1 MTRENGLLLTEY
13 KPRSELVVEREQVTG
28 PKFPVIDIHAHFG
41 PLTLG
46 PDFETRFDPKV
57 EVEKLKSLGVV
68 YVTNLE
74 TLWGAELERVVNKIK
89 PYDDFILTF
98 GSVDI
103 KRLDEPDFAQHVEE
117 TLKGYKQ
124 TGIHGLKLWKN
135 ISLGMKDKAGK
146 YIPIDD
152 PRLKPI
158 WDWAAELNLPI
169 VIHIADPVAFF
180 RPVDQYNERWEEL
193 QGHPDWSFYKPGLFT
208 FEELMEQQENMLAQ
222 NPDTTFIIAHGG
234 SYSENLG
241 WVAQC
246 LDKYPNMYIDTAAR
260 LAEFGR
266 QPYTSRKFFTKY
278 QDRILFGTDCGPGWY
293 EHLRYYEFF
302 ETWNEY
308 FDYGSGEI
316 PGQGRWKIYGI
327 HLDDEA
333 LEKIYYKNAA
343 RILGLEV
350 K

>member
-1 MTRENGLLLTEY
+1 MLLSEF
-13 KPRSELVVEREQVTG
+13 KPKSELVVERQEITK

-46 PDFETRFDPKV
+46 PDYANRFDTKT
-57 EVEKLKSLGVV
+57 EVENLKKLGVR

-74 TLWGAELERVVNKIK
+74 TLWGAELDKAVEKIK

-103 KRLDEPDFAQHVEE
+103 ERLDEPDFAKHVEE
-117 TLKGYKQ
+117 TLKEFKEK
-124 TGIHGLKLWKN
+124 GIRGLKLWKN
-135 ISLGMKDKAGK
+135 ISLGMKDKDGN

-152 PRLKPI
+152 QRLKPI
-158 WDWAAELNLPI
+158 WDWSAELDLPI
-169 VIHIADPVAFF
+169 IIHIADPVAFF
-180 RPVDQYNERWEEL
+180 KPIDGYNERWEEL
-193 QGHPDWSFYKPGLFT
+193 QVNPDWSFYKPGLFT
-208 FEELMEQQENMLAQ
+208 FEELLEQQENMLAQ
-222 NPDTTFIIAHGG
+222 NPKTTFIIAHSG
-234 SYSENLG
+234 SYPENLG
-241 WVAQC
+241 YVAKC

-308 FDYGSGEI
+308 FDYGSSEI

-327 HLDDEA
+327 GLDDEV

-343 RILGLEV
+343 KILKL
-350 K
+350 

>member
-1 MTRENGLLLTEY
+1 MANKGDMLLTDY
-13 KPRSELVVEREQVTG
+13 RPRSELVVERTQVTG
-28 PKFPVIDIHAHFG
+28 PKFPVIDAHAHFG

-46 PDFETRFDPKV
+46 PNYAERFDTKA
-57 EVEKLKSLGVV
+57 EVEKLKALGVR
-68 YVTNLE
+68 YITNLE
-74 TLWGAELERVVNKIK
+74 VLWGEALDKVLDKIR
-89 PYDDFILTF
+89 PYDDFILTS
-98 GSVDI
+98 GSVDVS
-103 KRLDEPDFAQHVEE
+103 RLDDPGFPEHVEE
-117 TLKGYKQ
+117 TLKSFKRK
-124 TGIHGLKLWKN
+124 GIRGIKLWKD
-135 ISLGMKDKAGK
+135 ISLNMKDKAGN

-152 PRLKPI
+152 VRLKPI
-158 WDWAAELNLPI
+158 WDWAAELDLPI
-169 VIHIADPVAFF
+169 IIHIADPVAFF
-180 RPVDQYNERWEEL
+180 KPIDQYNERWEEL
-193 QGHPDWSFYKPGLFT
+193 QRNPDWSFYKPGLFT

-241 WVAQC
+241 YVAKC

-266 QPYTSRKFFTKY
+266 QPYTARKFFTKY
-278 QDRILFGTDCGPGWY
+278 QDRILFGTDCSPGWY

-308 FDYGSGEI
+308 FDYSSSEV

-327 HLDDEA
+327 GLDDEA

-343 RILGLEV
+343 RLLKLEV
-350 K
+350 

>member
-1 MTRENGLLLTEY
+1 MAMKRGMMLSDY
-13 KPRSELVVEREQVTG
+13 KPRSELVVQRTEVTG
-28 PKFPVIDIHAHFG
+28 PKFPVIDVHAHFG

-46 PDFETRFDPKV
+46 PNYANLFSTET
-57 EVEKLKSLGVV
+57 EVRKLKELGIR
-68 YVTNLE
+68 YITNLE
-74 TLWGAELERVVNKIK
+74 VLWGEELDKVVEKVR

-98 GSVDI
+98 GSVDVS
-103 KRLDEPDFAQHVEE
+103 RLDEPDFHRHVEE
-117 TLKGYKQ
+117 TLKSFKRKRIR
-124 TGIHGLKLWKN
+124 GIKLWKN
-135 ISLGMKDKAGK
+135 ISLGMKDKVGN

-152 PRLKPI
+152 KRLRPI
-158 WDWAAELNLPI
+158 WDWSAELELPI
-169 VIHIADPVAFF
+169 IIHIADPVAFF
-180 RPVDQYNERWEEL
+180 KPVDQYNERWEEL
-193 QGHPDWSFYKPGLFT
+193 QHNPDWSFFKPGLFT

-234 SYSENLG
+234 SYPENLTY
-241 WVAQC
+241 VSRC
-246 LDKYPNMYIDTAAR
+246 LDTYPNMYIDIAAR

-278 QDRILFGTDCGPGWY
+278 QDRVLFGTDCGPGWY

-308 FDYGSGEI
+308 FDYSSSEI

-327 HLDDEA
+327 CLDDEA

-343 RILGLEV
+343 RILKLEV
-350 K
+350 